1 MSIKKV
7 FSGLFH
13 NTIDKVREMRINK
26 AGILLLSGAII
37 SGTGAVYFTDK
48 YISLQIETEKNK
60 IRKMYKT
67 GRVVVAKKNLLRGD
81 ILSYENMAIRDMPV
95 SFLHSNVI
103 KESESMPIIGRRILQ
118 PLKSGEP
125 LLSNFLVEKDR
136 GSFSSLIENGN
147 RALTF
152 PVDINSSMSGLLRP
166 GDRIDLMLTL
176 NLNSKNETIPL
187 LRNVP
192 ILATGSIVDNKGKIR
207 LNGDFQ
213 TITVS
218 VKPIDAAKIT
228 HARETGS
235 VTVLLR
241 SSNNSKTGIDYE
253 LKQPVTINTLTGRI
267 KKKYNRHHAI
277 DVIIGG

>member
-1 MSIKKV
+1 
-7 FSGLFH
+7 
-13 NTIDKVREMRINK
+13 MRVNK
-26 AGILLLSGAII
+26 TGVLLLSGAII
-37 SGTGAVYFTDK
+37 SGTGAVYFTNK
-48 YISLQIETEKNK
+48 YINLQIDAEKNK
-60 IRKMYKT
+60 IRKIYKT
-67 GRVVVAKKNLLRGD
+67 GRVVVAKKNLFRGD
-81 ILSYENMAIRDMPV
+81 VLGYENMAIRDMPV

-103 KESESMPIIGRRILQ
+103 KESESMSIIGRRIMQ

-125 LLSNFLVEKDR
+125 LLSNFLVENNS
-136 GSFSSLIENGN
+136 GIFSSLIEDGN

-192 ILATGSIVDNKGKIR
+192 ILATGSMVDNKGKIR
-207 LNGDFQ
+207 INGDFQ

-241 SSNNSKTGIDYE
+241 SSNNSKTGTDFE

-267 KKKYNRHHAI
+267 KKKYNRHQTI